1 LKKFGWK
8 KYLVNNVKEKV
19 KPYLLLS
26 PMLLILIGIFVT
38 GIVLGLLQSFGYFKA
53 IGLTDFTLKYY
64 REVLM
69 DSNFL
74 SSLKFSLY
82 TATVSSVIAVILG
95 VLLAYSIVQMKG
107 KKETIELLYRVPIAV
122 PHIVAALLIYNIFSQ
137 TGILPRILFEMG
149 LIQNQEQF
157 PSVLYEPNGVGI
169 IAAYIWKEIPFVAL
183 TTYTVLSSVSK
194 KLSDVAYNLGAN
206 KKQVFIY
213 VILPLIMPSVLSSF
227 IIIFAFSF
235 GAYEL
240 PLLLGPTQPN
250 ALAVQA
256 FIEYSNPV
264 LQNRPYAMVYNMLIT
279 LIAVILTWLYFK
291 AFEKVFNYRR

>member
-1 LKKFGWK
+1 
-8 KYLVNNVKEKV
+8 
-19 KPYLLLS
+19 
-26 PMLLILIGIFVT
+26 MLLILIGIFVT

-137 TGILPRILFEMG
+137 TGILPRILFEIG

-213 VILPLIMPSVLSSF
+213 VLLPLIMPSVLSSF

>member
-1 LKKFGWK
+1 
-8 KYLVNNVKEKV
+8 
-19 KPYLLLS
+19 
-26 PMLLILIGIFVT
+26 MLLILIGIFVT
-38 GIVLGLLQSFGYFKA
+38 GIVLGLLQSFGYFKV

-82 TATVSSVIAVILG
+82 TATVSSVIAVVLG

-107 KKETIELLYRVPIAV
+107 KKETIEFLYRVPIAV

-137 TGILPRILFEMG
+137 TGILPRILFELG
-149 LIQNQEQF
+149 LIQDQAQF

-169 IAAYIWKEIPFVAL
+169 ITAYIWKEIPFVAL

-213 VILPLIMPSVLSSF
+213 VLLPLIMPSVS
-227 IIIFAFSF
+227 I
-235 GAYEL
+235 
-240 PLLLGPTQPN
+240 
-250 ALAVQA
+250 
-256 FIEYSNPV
+256 
-264 LQNRPYAMVYNMLIT
+264 LIYYYIC
-279 LIAVILTWLYFK
+279 LFFWSI
-291 AFEKVFNYRR
+291 

>member
-1 LKKFGWK
+1 
-8 KYLVNNVKEKV
+8 
-19 KPYLLLS
+19 
-26 PMLLILIGIFVT
+26 
-38 GIVLGLLQSFGYFKA
+38 
-53 IGLTDFTLKYY
+53 
-64 REVLM
+64 M

-82 TATVSSVIAVILG
+82 TATVSSVIAVVLG

-107 KKETIELLYRVPIAV
+107 NKETIELLYRVPIAV

-137 TGILPRILFEMG
+137 TGILPRILFEIG
-149 LIQNQEQF
+149 LIQDQDQF

-194 KLSDVAYNLGAN
+194 KLSYVAYNLGAN

-213 VILPLIMPSVLSSF
+213 VLLPLIMPSVLSSF

>member
-1 LKKFGWK
+1 
-8 KYLVNNVKEKV
+8 VNNVKEKV

-64 REVLM
+64 REVLL

-183 TTYTVLSSVSK
+183 TTYTVLSGVSK

>member
-1 LKKFGWK
+1 M
-8 KYLVNNVKEKV
+8 NNVKEKV

-82 TATVSSVIAVILG
+82 TATVSSVIAVVLG

-122 PHIVAALLIYNIFSQ
+122 PHIVAALLMYNIFSQ
-137 TGILPRILFEMG
+137 TGILPRILFEIG
-149 LIQNQEQF
+149 LIQDQAQF

-194 KLSDVAYNLGAN
+194 KLSYVAYNLGAN

-213 VILPLIMPSVLSSF
+213 VLLPLIMPSVLSSF

>member
-1 LKKFGWK
+1 
-8 KYLVNNVKEKV
+8 
-19 KPYLLLS
+19 
-26 PMLLILIGIFVT
+26 MLLILIGIFVT
-38 GIVLGLLQSFGYFKA
+38 GIVMGLLQSFGYFKA

-64 REVLM
+64 REVLT

-82 TATVSSVIAVILG
+82 TSTLSSIIAVVLG
-95 VLLAYSIVQMKG
+95 VLLSYSILQMKG
-107 KKETIELLYRVPIAV
+107 NKETVELLYRVPIAV
-122 PHIVAALLIYNIFSQ
+122 PHIVAALLVYNIFSQ
-137 TGILPRILFEMG
+137 TGILPRILFETG
-149 LIQNQEQF
+149 LIKDQDQF
-157 PSVLYEPNGVGI
+157 PSLLYEPNGVGI

-183 TTYTVLSSVSK
+183 TTYTVLSNVSK

-206 KKQVFIY
+206 KKQVFFY
-213 VILPLIMPSVLSSF
+213 VLLPLIMPSVLSSF

-240 PLLLGPTQPN
+240 PLLLGPTQPK
-250 ALAVQA
+250 ALPVQA

-279 LIAVILTWLYFK
+279 LIAVILTWLYYK
-291 AFEKVFNYRR
+291 AFEKVFKYTR

>member
-1 LKKFGWK
+1 
-8 KYLVNNVKEKV
+8 
-19 KPYLLLS
+19 
-26 PMLLILIGIFVT
+26 MLLILIGIFVT
-38 GIVLGLLQSFGYFKA
+38 GIVLGLLQSFGYFKV

-82 TATVSSVIAVILG
+82 TATVSSVIAVVLG

-137 TGILPRILFEMG
+137 TGILPRILFELG
-149 LIQNQEQF
+149 LIQDQAQF

-194 KLSDVAYNLGAN
+194 KLSYVAYNLGAN

-213 VILPLIMPSVLSSF
+213 VLLPLIMPSVLSSF

>member
-1 LKKFGWK
+1 M
-8 KYLVNNVKEKV
+8 NNVKEKV

-38 GIVLGLLQSFGYFKA
+38 GIVLGLLQSFGYFKV

-82 TATVSSVIAVILG
+82 TATVSSVIAVVLG

-122 PHIVAALLIYNIFSQ
+122 PHIVAALLMYNIFSQ
-137 TGILPRILFEMG
+137 TGILPRILFEIG
-149 LIQNQEQF
+149 LIQDQAQF

-194 KLSDVAYNLGAN
+194 KLSYVAYNLGAN

-213 VILPLIMPSVLSSF
+213 VLLPLIMPSVLSSF

>member
-1 LKKFGWK
+1 
-8 KYLVNNVKEKV
+8 
-19 KPYLLLS
+19 
-26 PMLLILIGIFVT
+26 MLLILIGIFVT

-82 TATVSSVIAVILG
+82 TATVSSVIAVVLG

-122 PHIVAALLIYNIFSQ
+122 PHIVAALLMYNIFSQ
-137 TGILPRILFEMG
+137 TGILPRILFEIG
-149 LIQNQEQF
+149 LIQDQAQF

-183 TTYTVLSSVSK
+183 TTYTVLSGVSK
-194 KLSDVAYNLGAN
+194 KLSYVAYNLGAN

-213 VILPLIMPSVLSSF
+213 VLLPLIMPSVLSSF

>member
-1 LKKFGWK
+1 
-8 KYLVNNVKEKV
+8 VNNLKEKL

-26 PMLLILIGIFVT
+26 PMLLILLGIFVT

-64 REVLM
+64 KEVLT

-82 TATVSSVIAVILG
+82 TSIVSSIIAVVFG
-95 VLLAYSIVQMKG
+95 VLLAYSIVQLKG
-107 KKETIELLYRVPIAV
+107 KKETVEFLYRIPIAV
-122 PHIVAALLIYNIFSQ
+122 PHIVAALLVYNIFSQ
-137 TGILPRILFEMG
+137 TGILPRILFQMG
-149 LIQNQEQF
+149 LIKDQAQF
-157 PSVLYEPNGVGI
+157 PSLLYEPNGVGI

-183 TTYTVLSSVSK
+183 TTYTVLSNVSR

-206 KKQVFIY
+206 KKQVFFY
-213 VILPLIMPSVLSSF
+213 VLLPLIMPSVLSSF

-240 PLLLGPTQPN
+240 PLLLGPTQPK
-250 ALAVQA
+250 ALPVQA

-279 LIAVILTWLYFK
+279 LIAVILTWLYYK
-291 AFEKVFNYRR
+291 AFEKVFKYTR

>member
-1 LKKFGWK
+1 
-8 KYLVNNVKEKV
+8 VNNVKEKV

-64 REVLM
+64 REVLL

>member
-1 LKKFGWK
+1 M
-8 KYLVNNVKEKV
+8 KEKV

-38 GIVLGLLQSFGYFKA
+38 GILLGLLQSFGYFKA

-82 TATVSSVIAVILG
+82 TATVSSVIAVVLG

-122 PHIVAALLIYNIFSQ
+122 PHIVAALLMYNIFSQ
-137 TGILPRILFEMG
+137 TGILPRILFEIG
-149 LIQNQEQF
+149 LIQDQAQF

-194 KLSDVAYNLGAN
+194 KLSYVAYNLGAN

-213 VILPLIMPSVLSSF
+213 VLLPLIMPSVLSSF

>member
-1 LKKFGWK
+1 
-8 KYLVNNVKEKV
+8 
-19 KPYLLLS
+19 
-26 PMLLILIGIFVT
+26 MLLILIGIFVT
-38 GIVLGLLQSFGYFKA
+38 GIVMGLLQSFGYFKA

-64 REVLM
+64 REVLT

-82 TATVSSVIAVILG
+82 TSALSSIIAVVLG
-95 VLLAYSIVQMKG
+95 VLLSYSILQMKG
-107 KKETIELLYRVPIAV
+107 NKETVELLYRVPIAV
-122 PHIVAALLIYNIFSQ
+122 PHIVAALLVYNIFSQ
-137 TGILPRILFEMG
+137 TGILPRILFETG
-149 LIQNQEQF
+149 LIKDQDQF
-157 PSVLYEPNGVGI
+157 PSLLYEPNGVGI

-183 TTYTVLSSVSK
+183 TTYTVLSNVSK

-206 KKQVFIY
+206 KKQVFFY
-213 VILPLIMPSVLSSF
+213 VLLPLIMPSVLSSF
-227 IIIFAFSF
+227 IIIFAFTF

-240 PLLLGPTQPN
+240 PLLLGPTQPK
-250 ALAVQA
+250 ALPVQA

-291 AFEKVFNYRR
+291 AFEKVFKYTR

>member
-1 LKKFGWK
+1 
-8 KYLVNNVKEKV
+8 
-19 KPYLLLS
+19 
-26 PMLLILIGIFVT
+26 MLLILIGIFVT

>member
-1 LKKFGWK
+1 M
-8 KYLVNNVKEKV
+8 NNVKEKV

-38 GIVLGLLQSFGYFKA
+38 GMVLGLLQSFGYFKA

-64 REVLM
+64 REVLL

-149 LIQNQEQF
+149 LIHNQEQF

>member
-1 LKKFGWK
+1 VK
-8 KYLVNNVKEKV
+8 VNNLKEKL

-38 GIVLGLLQSFGYFKA
+38 GIGLGLLQSFGYFKA

-82 TATVSSVIAVILG
+82 TATVSSIIAVILG
-95 VLLAYSIVQMKG
+95 VLLAYSILQMKG
-107 KKETIELLYRVPIAV
+107 NKETIELLYRVPIAV

-137 TGILPRILFEMG
+137 TGILPRILFGTG
-149 LIQNQEQF
+149 LIKNQDQF

-183 TTYTVLSSVSK
+183 TTYTVLRSVSK
-194 KLSDVAYNLGAN
+194 KLSEVAFNLGAN
-206 KKQVFIY
+206 KKQVFFY
-213 VILPLIMPSVLSSF
+213 VLLPLIMPSVLSSF

-250 ALAVQA
+250 ALSVQA

-279 LIAVILTWLYFK
+279 LIAVILTWLYYK

>member
-1 LKKFGWK
+1 
-8 KYLVNNVKEKV
+8 VNNVKEKV
-19 KPYLLLS
+19 KPYLVLS

-64 REVLM
+64 REVLL

-183 TTYTVLSSVSK
+183 TTYTVLSGVSK

>member
-1 LKKFGWK
+1 
-8 KYLVNNVKEKV
+8 
-19 KPYLLLS
+19 
-26 PMLLILIGIFVT
+26 MLLILIGIFVT
-38 GIVLGLLQSFGYFKA
+38 GIVLGLLQSFGYFKV

-64 REVLM
+64 KEVLM

-137 TGILPRILFEMG
+137 TGILPRILFEIG

-157 PSVLYEPNGVGI
+157 PSFLYEPNGVGI
-169 IAAYIWKEIPFVAL
+169 IVAYIWKEIPFVVL

-194 KLSDVAYNLGAN
+194 KLSYVAYNLGAN

-279 LIAVILTWLYFK
+279 MIAVILTWLYFK